1 MSWHDL
7 TGAAQVLTLKRAM
20 PTRTVAAEKEGITR
34 LLNAWQQGDAGARD
48 RLFVLVY
55 EELRRRAAQQVRRE
69 RHGHTLR
76 PTALVHEA
84 YLRLMGQDRVHW
96 QNRAQFFALAS
107 EMMRRVLVDH
117 ARERKAAKRGGP
129 AVRVALEEDVAAVQ
143 PREVDLIVLD
153 GALDELAALDPRQSK
168 VVELRF
174 FGGLDMAEI
183 ARLLGVSRATVDRDW
198 RFARTWL
205 YRRVAVPAGA

>member
-1 MSWHDL
+1 MPSRT
-7 TGAAQVLTLKRAM
+7 TGAE
-20 PTRTVAAEKEGITR
+20 PGEGITR
-34 LLNAWQQGDAGARD
+34 LLNAWQQGDAAARD

-55 EELRRRAAQQVRRE
+55 EELRRRAGQQIRRE
-69 RHGHTLR
+69 RQGHTLR

-84 YLRLMGQDRVHW
+84 YLRLIGQDRIKW
-96 QNRAQFFALAS
+96 QNRAQFFAIAS

-129 AVRVALEEDVAAVQ
+129 AVRVALEEDVAAIEA
-143 PREVDLIVLD
+143 REVDLIALD
-153 GALDELAALDPRQSK
+153 GALDDLAALDPRQSR

-174 FGGLDMAEI
+174 FGGLGNAEI
-183 ARLLGVSRATVDRDW
+183 ADVLEVSRATVDRDW

-205 YRRVAVPAGA
+205 YRRLATAKGA